1 MMSAVAGE
9 ARLAQ
14 VFLDIAWAIS
24 YIPCTSKVPSFP
36 SGGSAMAT
44 ATATTILKTAI
55 ATYPHTKAL
64 KDGSVTVPGLQFEHL
79 EVSPIVR
86 AFRRMCRGLE
96 FDVSEMAITT
106 YLTAKAYN
114 RAFTALPIFV
124 LRQFHH
130 SPIVYHVKSGIT
142 SPKDLEGRKVGVRAY
157 TVTTGV
163 WARGILATEY
173 GVDLSKVTWVLN
185 DEEHVEEYQKN
196 YPANVIYQAGA
207 NLGAMVA
214 SGELDAAIGVGRVD
228 SPEVKPLIPNARDA
242 EAAWYQ
248 KTGIY
253 PINHTVVVK
262 DSLLQADPSLA
273 PRLFKAFKEAK
284 SVFLQRLGSGVEL
297 SSDEQALAQRR
308 SLVGDDPLPNGLA
321 RNRQTLEAV
330 IRFAHEQQ
338 ILPRLVR
345 PEEVFAHNTLDLE

>member
-1 MMSAVAGE
+1 
-9 ARLAQ
+9 
-14 VFLDIAWAIS
+14 
-24 YIPCTSKVPSFP
+24 
-36 SGGSAMAT
+36 MAT
-44 ATATTILKTAI
+44 ATETAVLKTAI

-64 KDGSVTVPGLQFEHL
+64 KDGSVTAPGLQFESI
-79 EVSPIVR
+79 EISPIVA

-96 FDVSEMAITT
+96 FDVSEMAMTT
-106 YLTAKAYN
+106 YLTARAYHKP
-114 RAFTALPIFV
+114 FTALPVFV

-130 SPIVYHVKSGIT
+130 SPIVYHVKSGVT
-142 SPKDLEGRKVGVRAY
+142 SPKDLEGKKVGVRAY

-185 DEEHVEEYQKN
+185 DEEHVVEYHKA

-214 SGELDAAIGVGRVD
+214 SGELAAAIGVGRVD
-228 SPEVKPLIPNARDA
+228 SPDVKPLIPNAREV
-242 EAAWYQ
+242 EAAWYR

-262 DSLLQADPSLA
+262 DALLQADPTLA
-273 PRLFKAFKEAK
+273 PRLFSAFKAAK
-284 SVFLQRLGSGVEL
+284 GAFLQRLSSGAEL

-308 SLVGDDPLPNGLA
+308 SLVGDDPLPYGMA
-321 RNRQTLEAV
+321 RNRKAIEAV
-330 IRFAHEQQ
+330 IQFAHDQR
-338 ILPRLVR
+338 ILPRLVS
-345 PEEVFAHNTLDLE
+345 PDEMFAHNTLDLE